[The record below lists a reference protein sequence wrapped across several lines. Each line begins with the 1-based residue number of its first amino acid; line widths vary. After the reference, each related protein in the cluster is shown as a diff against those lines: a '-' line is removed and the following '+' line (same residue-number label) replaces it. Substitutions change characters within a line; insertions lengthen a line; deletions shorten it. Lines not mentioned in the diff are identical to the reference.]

1 MKIELSF
8 GQIMELINSID
19 DKETLS
25 IVVKKAI
32 KRKNI
37 LTAQKRGGFYPGDK
51 VSFVNNGKTVL
62 GIIVKENRKR
72 AVIQAKNNMI
82 WSVHLSNITLLKK
95 AA

>member
-51 VSFVNNGKTVL
+51 VSFVNKGKTVL
-62 GIIVKENRKR
+62 GVIVKENRKR
-72 AVIQAKNNMI
+72 AVIRAKNNMV
-82 WSVHLSNITLLKK
+82 WSVDLSNITLLKK
-95 AA
+95 VA